1 VGFRPPPAC
10 SHLSAEIAHPG
21 YAARMD
27 DKHTEYRG
35 SDDVAE
41 DASEATPPDAD
52 LAKDSARGDGLAT
65 DAGTKDPP
73 DDLAEDSARGDGL
86 ANDA

>member
-1 VGFRPPPAC
+1 
-10 SHLSAEIAHPG
+10 
-21 YAARMD
+21 MD
-27 DKHTEYRG
+27 DKRTEYRG

-41 DASEATPPDAD
+41 GASEVAPPEPDE
-52 LAKDSARGDGLAT
+52 LAKHSARGDGLAT

-86 ANDA
+86 AEDA